1 MGGKTEKFYKRK
13 SYKRH
18 LGNIWKNLDT
28 DYVTYR
34 LRGFI
39 NINFLDIII
48 TILGLGR
55 KLSSFLGN
63 PIKRERETLSRKK
76 QELTPCSDFIPIPV
90 LNAPPCVPKEQT
102 EFIRMHFKTP
112 QHNRKA
118 KLQEL

>member
-76 QELTPCSDFIPIPV
+76 
-90 LNAPPCVPKEQT
+90 K
-102 EFIRMHFKTP
+102 
-112 QHNRKA
+112 
-118 KLQEL
+118 